1 MTKRQLIVFVGA
13 YFEKF
18 FDLLRRIILDTVE
31 SPDIGIF
38 QIGFVD
44 VFPGGL
50 DRDHVADEVENQR
63 TVAGIIK
70 IDIDKNY
77 SLPMTIGAKLP
88 MCGSPAQIP

>member
-44 VFPGGL
+44 VL
-50 DRDHVADEVENQR
+50 
-63 TVAGIIK
+63 
-70 IDIDKNY
+70 
-77 SLPMTIGAKLP
+77 SLIH
-88 MCGSPAQIP
+88 I